1 VHAERGTA
9 RGERT
14 RRQIVDAARRVFER
28 DGYLDVGVADIAREA
43 GVAHGSFYTYFP
55 TKVAVFRVLCD
66 EVGMAVDEAVTERHE
81 GERHLD
87 PVEALQQSNLR
98 YVEAYQRNAKMYALM
113 EQLGRMDGH
122 VSGASDQRRRGHI
135 MRISDRI
142 RRWQERGLADP
153 AVDPEPTAMALIS
166 MISNVCYW
174 LFAKDAGDE
183 LDVGRAAAAVNDI
196 WVRAVGLRRHP
207 NPEWLAMSV
216 PPAG

>member
-55 TKVAVFRVLCD
+55 SKVAVFRVLCD

-87 PVEALQQSNLR
+87 PVEALRQSNLR
-98 YVEAYQRNAKMYALM
+98 YVEAYRQNARMYALM

-122 VSGASDQRRRGHI
+122 VSGSSDQRRRAHI
-135 MRISDRI
+135 TRISDRI

-153 AVDPEPTAMALIS
+153 AIDPEPTAMALIS
-166 MISNVCYW
+166 MISNVCYY
-174 LFAKDAGDE
+174 LFAQDAGDGFE
-183 LDVGRAAAAVNDI
+183 VSRAAAAVNEI
-196 WVRAVGLRRHP
+196 WVRAVDLRRHP
-207 NPEWLAMSV
+207 NPEWLAA
-216 PPAG
+216 P